1 MMRAFTRRAMAPR
14 VGQRAMSVSW
24 SAVPKGPADPCAT
37 RAATVHCTPC
47 PLLRLVLSLPP
58 VPLRRILGLVEAFN
72 KDTNPK
78 KASLSVGAYRDGD
91 GKPWVLPSVKEA
103 ERRVVESSLNKEYA
117 GITGLAKYAK
127 LAIKFALG
135 ADSPALQEGR
145 VASVQTLW
153 HGCLLRHRRV
163 LLSLPRQGRRS
174 PADADVG
181 EPHPDHA
188 RRGARR
194 ALLPLLRQGH
204 QRPRLRGHD
213 GGPCGDPRRR
223 RGDPETLALT
233 LALALAARVA
243 RALCLTLT
251 LALTVS
257 PTPTRPPAPSL
268 SLALT
273 R

>member
-1 MMRAFTRRAMAPR
+1 MAAR
-14 VGQRAMSVSW
+14 VGHRATSVSW

-103 ERRVVESSLNKEYA
+103 ERRVVESNLNKEYA

-135 ADSPALQEGR
+135 ADLPALQEGR
-145 VASVQTLW
+145 VASVQTLS
-153 HGCLLRHRRV
+153 GTGACRV
-163 LLSLPRQGRRS
+163 I
-174 PADADVG
+174 G
-181 EPHPDHA
+181 EFYS
-188 RRGARR
+188 RFLGKGAPIY
-194 ALLPLLRQGH
+194 L
-204 QRPRLRGHD
+204 
-213 GGPCGDPRRR
+213 
-223 RGDPETLALT
+223 
-233 LALALAARVA
+233 
-243 RALCLTLT
+243 
-251 LALTVS
+251 
-257 PTPTRPPAPSL
+257 PTPTWGNHIPIMRDAGLDVRSYRYFDKATNGLDYEGMMEDLAAIPDGAAVTLRP
-268 SLALT
+268 
-273 R
+273 